1 MDLIKQLVGQVW
13 AGASVH
19 DGQKAG
25 AHHTPGTV
33 QPNQPLQGLSLLLFS
48 ILTKKKYD
56 FLPRLRT
63 SHADFSKIYLVLFRY
78 F

>member
-48 ILTKKKYD
+48 ILTKIK
-56 FLPRLRT
+56 
-63 SHADFSKIYLVLFRY
+63 V
-78 F
+78 